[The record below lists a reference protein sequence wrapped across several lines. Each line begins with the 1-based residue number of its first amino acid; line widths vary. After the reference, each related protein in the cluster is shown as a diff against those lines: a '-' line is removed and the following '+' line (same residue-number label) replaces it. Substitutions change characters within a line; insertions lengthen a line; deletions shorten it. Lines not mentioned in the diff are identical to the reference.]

1 MKLEKV
7 DDEMLINMDF
17 VLGVSHIDNTYSFHL
32 VSGYSYTVSED
43 ELNPAMK
50 QYIAGLI

>member
-7 DDEMLINMDF
+7 DDTTVLNMDL
-17 VLGVSHIDNTYSFHL
+17 VLGVSHIDDEYFFRL
-32 VSGYSYTVSED
+32 VTGCSYRVSED

-50 QYIAGLI
+50 QYFAGLI

>member
-7 DDEMLINMDF
+7 DDEMLINMDL
-17 VLGVSHIDNTYSFHL
+17 VLGVSHIDNEYSFHL
-32 VSGYSYTVSED
+32 VSGYSYNVAED
-43 ELNPAMK
+43 ELNPVMK

>member
-7 DDEMLINMDF
+7 DGEMLINMDLI
-17 VLGVSHIDNTYSFHL
+17 LGISHIDNEYSFHL

-50 QYIAGLI
+50 QYVAELI

>member
-7 DDEMLINMDF
+7 DDKMLINMDL
-17 VLGVSHIDNTYSFHL
+17 VLGVSHIDNEYSFHL
-32 VSGYSYTVSED
+32 VSGYSYHVSEE

-50 QYIAGLI
+50 QYFAGLI

>member
-7 DDEMLINMDF
+7 NDTTVLNMDL
-17 VLGVSHIDNTYSFHL
+17 VLCISHIDNEYSFHL
-32 VSGYSYTVSED
+32 VTGYSYHVSED

>member
-7 DDEMLINMDF
+7 DDEMLINTDL
-17 VLGVSHIDNTYSFHL
+17 VLGISHIDNEYSFHL
-32 VSGYSYTVSED
+32 VSGYSYAVAEE

-50 QYIAGLI
+50 QYIVGLI

>member
-7 DDEMLINMDF
+7 DDEMLINMDL
-17 VLGVSHIDNTYSFHL
+17 VLGISHIDKEYSFHL
-32 VSGYSYTVSED
+32 VSGYSYSVSED
-43 ELNPAMK
+43 ELNPVMK

>member
-7 DDEMLINMDF
+7 DNETLINMDL
-17 VLGVSHIDNTYSFHL
+17 VLGVSHIDNKYFFHL
-32 VSGYSYTVSED
+32 VSDCSYSVGED

-50 QYIAGLI
+50 QYVAELI

>member
-7 DDEMLINMDF
+7 DDKMLINMDL
-17 VLGVSHIDNTYSFHL
+17 VLGVSHIDNEYSFHL
-32 VSGYSYTVSED
+32 VSGYSYHVSEE
-43 ELNPAMK
+43 ELNPVMK

>member
-7 DDEMLINMDF
+7 DDKMLINMDL
-17 VLGVSHIDNTYSFHL
+17 VLGVSHIDNKYTFHL
-32 VSGYSYTVSED
+32 VSGYSYNVSEE

-50 QYIAGLI
+50 QYIVGLI

>member
-7 DDEMLINMDF
+7 DDTTVLNMDL
-17 VLGVSHIDNTYSFHL
+17 VLGISHIDNEYSFHL
-32 VSGYSYTVSED
+32 VTGYSYHVSED

>member
-7 DDEMLINMDF
+7 DDETLINMDL
-17 VLGVSHIDNTYSFHL
+17 VLGVSHIDNKYSFHL
-32 VSGYSYTVSED
+32 VSGYSYSVSED

-50 QYIAGLI
+50 QYVAELI